1 MPAYDYTLQPQ
12 KRYLCKRAEE
22 YERIANS
29 SKLRKDKAK
38 AKIDLLKLLT
48 FEHRSIM
55 KLIFLTFAL
64 AFVLFLI
71 IILMSFDSSRH
82 VLNTTIIRLSFISA
96 IILTLIAEKITNKY
110 NLKERKTDMWKLN
123 HKNKTELMLDY
134 FETYCTQL
142 FSHYQFKVYEKL
154 TNHYKEELLNLNMKE
169 DIILRF
175 DPEGKAYQK
184 EELSDV
190 RRTELEG
197 LLLKYQTERIK
208 YEGMLEDTAK
218 RQALAEIFPNSFE
231 INWVKILAYSG
242 ALGILLMTFWNL
254 PIFFSAAF
262 QSNVATSSSELS
274 KILNIVIPLV
284 IGFVLPVIHVKYA
297 RYQSEKAFK
306 IAYKT
311 TSTPIDN
318 KNQTAPQAADKYIE
332 GIWDYIDYLVLK
344 QLEIDKVDNQ
354 LK

>member
-1 MPAYDYTLQPQ
+1 
-12 KRYLCKRAEE
+12 
-22 YERIANS
+22 
-29 SKLRKDKAK
+29 
-38 AKIDLLKLLT
+38 
-48 FEHRSIM
+48 
-55 KLIFLTFAL
+55 
-64 AFVLFLI
+64 
-71 IILMSFDSSRH
+71 
-82 VLNTTIIRLSFISA
+82 
-96 IILTLIAEKITNKY
+96 
-110 NLKERKTDMWKLN
+110 
-123 HKNKTELMLDY
+123 
-134 FETYCTQL
+134 
-142 FSHYQFKVYEKL
+142 
-154 TNHYKEELLNLNMKE
+154 
-169 DIILRF
+169 
-175 DPEGKAYQK
+175 
-184 EELSDV
+184 
-190 RRTELEG
+190 
-197 LLLKYQTERIK
+197 
-208 YEGMLEDTAK
+208 MLEDTAK

-262 QSNVATSSSELS
+262 QSNVVTSSSELS

-284 IGFVLPVIHVKYA
+284 IGFVLPVIHVKYT

-311 TSTPIDN
+311 TSTPVDN